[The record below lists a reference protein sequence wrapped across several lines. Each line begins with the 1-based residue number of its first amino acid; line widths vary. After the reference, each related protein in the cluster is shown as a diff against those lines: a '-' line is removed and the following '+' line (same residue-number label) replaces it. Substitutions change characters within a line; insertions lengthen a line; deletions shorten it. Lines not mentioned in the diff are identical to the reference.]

1 MATTWKNSL
10 RTTLGSKT
18 RVFEKIIR
26 FDETGK
32 KVTMY
37 GLLRRGPEQDAA
49 AAGGGGVAAAGHHV
63 APVARADGSVA
74 PLPLHHDGIGVLS
87 ACARAHPCALR
98 SSTHATRIAQL
109 DFGTGRC

>member
-87 ACARAHPCALR
+87 ARAHPRALR
-98 SSTHATRIAQL
+98 SSTHATRTAQL